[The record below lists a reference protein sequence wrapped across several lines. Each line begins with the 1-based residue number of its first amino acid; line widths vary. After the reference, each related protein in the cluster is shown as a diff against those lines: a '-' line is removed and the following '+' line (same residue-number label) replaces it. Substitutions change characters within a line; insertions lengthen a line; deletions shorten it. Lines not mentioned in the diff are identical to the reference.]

1 MAALWHMKVFVLPLM
16 LKNGSTTLDLMWHVI
31 HVSFNTAQQSTRF
44 ECNLRKGRTFIHV
57 ELIVSNMFLSI
68 QICCTSSQ
76 IIDHG
81 SNQSMTSGG
90 GILKTKT

>member
-44 ECNLRKGRTFIHV
+44 ECILRKGRTFIHV

-68 QICCTSSQ
+68 QI
-76 IIDHG
+76 IDHG
-81 SNQSMTSGG
+81 SNQSMASGG